1 VTSADFDALTLAAFP
16 NERQGPRA
24 AMEALWRAAFALPE
38 WYFAVHA
45 EAPAVPFA
53 TTLGGQRFVFTFTD
67 RERVLRF
74 AATNAD
80 IGALAKDLW
89 IATPVRGAR
98 VYLASLVKEGVFGV
112 HLNHRQPGWF
122 APLAGIETIF
132 EHLRTLPERVEPE
145 RVEPQRVEP
154 QRAEPDPSELPD
166 PARVV
171 SSLHAWP
178 HTPARPPRERP
189 RYVPGHLAD
198 FPRRPFEPKY
208 TMPDDARAQ
217 LLADLARGFP
227 LAWFSD
233 RDFLG
238 DMTSFGEEDGRRIYR
253 TRDLAYLLVTHDGRD
268 VTGGELVEG
277 DRARDMNAHY
287 AFLFTD
293 AWVERIERLLPLG
306 ANVLD
311 VIPRAF
317 GPSAREAPFVSETT
331 LPDGTKERLHRVT
344 DGGLVVLRVLAN
356 GRIGGV
362 ELVEGGAAFRRVMS
376 AKR

>member
-1 VTSADFDALTLAAFP
+1 MTSVDFDALALSAYP
-16 NERQGPRA
+16 SERQGPRA
-24 AMEALWRAAFALPE
+24 AMDALWRAAFALPE

-45 EAPAVPFA
+45 DAPALPFA
-53 TTLGGQRFVFTFTD
+53 MTLAGQRFVFAFTD

-80 IGALAKDLW
+80 VGALAKDLW
-89 IATPVRGAR
+89 IAMPVRGAR
-98 VYLASLVKEGVFGV
+98 AYLASLVKEGVFGV
-112 HLNHRQPGWF
+112 HLNHGQPGWF

-132 EHLRTLPERVEPE
+132 EHLRIPPERVEPE
-145 RVEPQRVEP
+145 RVAP

-208 TMPDDARAQ
+208 TMPDDVRAQ

-233 RDFLG
+233 RDYFG
-238 DMTSFGEEDGRRIYR
+238 DMTSLGEEDGRRIYR
-253 TRDLAYLLVTHDGRD
+253 TRDLAYLLVTHDGRA

-277 DRARDMNAHY
+277 DRARDRNAHH
-287 AFLFTD
+287 AFLLTD
-293 AWVERIERLLPLG
+293 AWIERIERLLPVG

-311 VIPRAF
+311 AIPRVF
-317 GPSAREAPFVSETT
+317 GPNAREAPLVSETT
-331 LPDGTKERLHRVT
+331 LPDGTKERMHRVV
-344 DGGLVVLRVLAN
+344 DGGLVILRVFAN
-356 GRIGGV
+356 DRIGAV
-362 ELVEGGAAFRRVMS
+362 ELLEGGAAFRRVMS